1 MIYIYIYVCGCVLH
15 IRILYICIYLY
26 YVLLSYLYL
35 FSFLRVFVC
44 VCSIGGLWE
53 AKPSGPRR
61 FDIGVDGSRPSQT
74 VDLGQT
80 DLKILKTHSE
90 SQIKCNNKI

>member
-1 MIYIYIYVCGCVLH
+1 MSYCLIYIYFHFCVCLC
-15 IRILYICIYLY
+15 
-26 YVLLSYLYL
+26 
-35 FSFLRVFVC
+35 VC